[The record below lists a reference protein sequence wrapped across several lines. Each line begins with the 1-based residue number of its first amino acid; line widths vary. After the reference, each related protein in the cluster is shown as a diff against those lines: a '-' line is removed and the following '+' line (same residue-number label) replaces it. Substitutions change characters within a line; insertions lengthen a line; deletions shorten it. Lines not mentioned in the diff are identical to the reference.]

1 MDGRK
6 AAGQD
11 CDYWPGVR
19 PCPLLNYDDGD
30 DDGDGDGG
38 DDGDGDGDGD
48 GVGNVDEE

>member
-19 PCPLLNYDDGD
+19 PCPLLNYDDDDDDGD
-30 DDGDGDGG
+30 DDGDDGD
-38 DDGDGDGDGD
+38 DDGDVINDG
-48 GVGNVDEE
+48 NYYH